1 MYYRI
6 GAVHTITGGRRTLE
20 SQLSATEKG
29 EIWVKTAY
37 LSYLSLRFLYFISL
51 VDWSCG

>member
-29 EIWVKTAY
+29 EISVNTAY
-37 LSYLSLRFLYFISL
+37 LSLLFLYFGSL
-51 VDWSCG
+51 VNRSCG